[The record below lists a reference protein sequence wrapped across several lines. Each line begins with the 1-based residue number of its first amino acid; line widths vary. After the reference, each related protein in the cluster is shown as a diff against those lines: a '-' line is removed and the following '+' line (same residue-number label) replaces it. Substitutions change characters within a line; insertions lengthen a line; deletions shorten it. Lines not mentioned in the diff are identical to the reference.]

1 MNNLKTKKMK
11 LLGKNAIVFVFL
23 MCLVGCSSDGD
34 DNPSSSEGTSRE
46 LLIGTWTIE
55 ETDII
60 FNEDGTGESQV
71 YVYDDSDENLQWHR
85 LSWRLDADLLTVNFS
100 VTGTS
105 IFQIIEIDEKNMV
118 LQDSNGVRRDYTKKQ
133 G

>member
-1 MNNLKTKKMK
+1 MK
-11 LLGKNAIVFVFL
+11 LLAKNVLVFMLL
-23 MCLVGCSSDGD
+23 MCLVGCSSDNE
-34 DNPSSSEGTSRE
+34 DNPLDNDGTSRE
-46 LLIGTWTIE
+46 LLIGTWTID

-71 YVYDDSDENLQWHR
+71 YVYDDSDEDLQWHR
-85 LSWRLDADLLTVNFS
+85 LSWRLDSDVLTINFS

>member
-1 MNNLKTKKMK
+1 MK
-11 LLGKNAIVFVFL
+11 LLGKNVLVFVLL
-23 MCLVGCSSDGD
+23 MCMVGCSSDNENNPL
-34 DNPSSSEGTSRE
+34 DNDGTFRE
-46 LLIGTWTIE
+46 LLIGTWTID
-55 ETDII
+55 ETDIK

-71 YVYDDSDENLQWHR
+71 YVYDDSDEDLQWHR
-85 LSWRLDADLLTVNFS
+85 LSWRLDSDVLTVNFS

-105 IFQIIEIDEKNMV
+105 IFQIIEIDDKNMV

>member
-1 MNNLKTKKMK
+1 MK
-11 LLGKNAIVFVFL
+11 LTVLLKNLLVFGML
-23 MCLVGCSSDGD
+23 ICLSSCSSDNG
-34 DNPSSSEGTSRE
+34 DNPSDSGLVSRG
-46 LLIGTWTIE
+46 LLIGTWTID

-71 YVYDDSDENLQWHR
+71 YVYDDSDEHLQWHR
-85 LSWRLDADLLTVNFS
+85 LSWRLDSDVLTVNFS

-105 IFQIIEIDEKNMV
+105 IFQIIEIDDNEMV
-118 LQDSNGVRRDYTKKQ
+118 LQDSNGIRRNYTKKQ

>member
-1 MNNLKTKKMK
+1 MK
-11 LLGKNAIVFVFL
+11 LLAKNVLVFMLL
-23 MCLVGCSSDGD
+23 MCLVGCSSDNE
-34 DNPSSSEGTSRE
+34 DNPSNNDITSRE
-46 LLIGTWTIE
+46 LLIGTWTID

-60 FNEDGTGESQV
+60 FNEDGTGQSQV
-71 YVYDDSDENLQWHR
+71 YVYDDSGEVLQWHR
-85 LSWRLDADLLTVNFS
+85 LSWRLDSDVLTVNFS

-105 IFQIIEIDEKNMV
+105 IFQIIEIDDKNMV

>member
-1 MNNLKTKKMK
+1 MK
-11 LLGKNAIVFVFL
+11 LLAKNVLVFMLL
-23 MCLVGCSSDGD
+23 MCLVGCSSDNE
-34 DNPSSSEGTSRE
+34 DNSSDNDGTSRE
-46 LLIGTWTIE
+46 LLIGTWTID

-71 YVYDDSDENLQWHR
+71 YVYDDSDEDLQWHR
-85 LSWRLDADLLTVNFS
+85 LSWRLDSDVLTINFS

-105 IFQIIEIDEKNMV
+105 IFQIIEIDNKSMV
-118 LQDSNGVRRDYTKKQ
+118 LQDSNGIRRNYTKKQ